1 MAIRKKLL
9 EFQMENIT
17 ITKDGINPHFKSSY
31 STVNE
36 VLSKVRKPL
45 NDLGI
50 LILQTPEKEGLR
62 TQLIDTEDDSEVSCF
77 MPYVEISTAQKLGSC
92 NTYNR
97 RYSLVTLLGLE
108 DDDYDGNVASEK
120 KPKIAKHLEDELDF

>member
-108 DDDYDGNVASEK
+108 NDDDDGNVASEK